1 MKQNK
6 YVRLAVADD
15 AQALAQLNCEFNG
28 VEAFLADI
36 EQCLANSSE
45 VVAIA
50 ILNGEPVGFACG
62 QSYQSFCYRQPAGE
76 ITELYIREGARR
88 QGLAAELIH
97 KIEEELKRRGVGTIK
112 VLTGLRNEA
121 AIQTYIKSHYAKED
135 EVVFQ
140 KNI

>member
-6 YVRLAVADD
+6 YVRLAVVDD
-15 AQALAQLNCEFNG
+15 AQALAQLNREFNG
-28 VEAFLADI
+28 VEASLADI
-36 EQCLANSSE
+36 ERCLANSSE
-45 VVAIA
+45 IVAIA
-50 ILNGEPVGFACG
+50 ILNDEPVGFACG
-62 QSYQSFCYRQPAGE
+62 QSYQSFCYRELAGE
-76 ITELYIREGARR
+76 ITELYVREGARR

-97 KIEEELKRRGVGTIK
+97 AIEAELKRRGVITIK

-121 AIQTYIKSHYAKED
+121 AMQTYTKSHYVKKN